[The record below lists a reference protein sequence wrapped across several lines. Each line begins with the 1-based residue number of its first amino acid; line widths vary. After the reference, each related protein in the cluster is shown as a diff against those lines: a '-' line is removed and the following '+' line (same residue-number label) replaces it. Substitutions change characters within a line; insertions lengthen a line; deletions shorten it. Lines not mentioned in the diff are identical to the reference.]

1 MKQFK
6 MCFTIDEQTDKTL
19 KDLPRSYKISEKL
32 RGALKEILDEREKS
46 INKGIKAAIK

>member
-1 MKQFK
+1 MKQFR
-6 MCFTIDEQTDKTL
+6 MCFTIDEQTDKIL

-32 RGALKEILDEREKS
+32 RGALKEILDQREKS

>member
-1 MKQFK
+1 

-32 RGALKEILDEREKS
+32 RGALKEILDKREKTAMKKES
-46 INKGIKAAIK
+46 